1 MDDRPLSKT
10 WARSTRWPWI
20 GSWLISLTCLLVL
33 VAVWWRVYS
42 GPPPR
47 YPGEIVLITDEQA
60 SGFLRAHVPLPSA
73 GEEAP
78 MYIPTGVFIQAAQFK
93 GPYTVKI
100 AGYVWQRYADGL
112 PRDLERGVVLPEAE
126 QATFHEVYRTHQANE
141 ELIGWSFRATLREQF
156 DYDRY
161 PLDRQQLWLRMWHVA
176 FERNAY
182 LQPDLSAFPSS
193 VPTALPGLDHNF
205 VLENWQVQESYFSYR
220 LNRYSTN
227 FGIRDYDATEPQPE
241 LYYTIGLRRSL
252 VRPLIAR
259 LLAPL
264 VILVQLFVIVMVIGS
279 DRARLELFDVKPGAV
294 IFTCAAFF
302 FVVLLAQNALRE
314 EVQSYGLVYL
324 ESVHILAYFVILGVA
339 LNSVLLVARP
349 NARIF
354 REYDNL
360 WAEVAYWPM
369 ILVSLLAVT
378 LLVFW

>member
-1 MDDRPLSKT
+1 MDDQPLSRT
-10 WARSTRWPWI
+10 RSRHTRWPWI
-20 GSWLISLTCLLVL
+20 WSWLTSVTCLLVL
-33 VAVWWRVYS
+33 LAVWWRVYS
-42 GPPPR
+42 APPPR
-47 YPGEIVLITDEQA
+47 YPGETVLTTDDQA
-60 SGFLRAHVPLPSA
+60 GEFLRAHVPRPSA
-73 GEEAP
+73 GEEAS
-78 MYIPTGVFIQAAQFK
+78 MYIPTGVFIQSAQFK
-93 GPYTVKI
+93 GPYTVQV
-100 AGYVWQRYADGL
+100 AGYIWQRYPDGL
-112 PRDLERGVVLPEAE
+112 PHDLERGVVLPEAE
-126 QATFHEVYRTHQANE
+126 QSTFHEVYRTHQAHE

-182 LQPDLSAFPSS
+182 LEPDLSAFPSAD
-193 VPTALPGLDHNF
+193 PAALPGLDHNF

-220 LNRYSTN
+220 MNRYSTN

-241 LYYTIGLRRSL
+241 LYFTVGLRRSL
-252 VRPLIAR
+252 LRPLIAR

-264 VILVQLFVIVMVIGS
+264 VILVQLFVLVMVIGS
-279 DRARLELFDVKPGAV
+279 DRERLELFDVKPGAV

-302 FVVLLAQNALRE
+302 FGVLLAQNALRE

-349 NARIF
+349 NALIF

-360 WAEVAYWPM
+360 WAEVAYWPT
-369 ILVSLLAVT
+369 ILLSLAAVT
-378 LLVFW
+378 LLVFR